1 MSEKKEKGNGGFL
14 QFVKFFLFSASA
26 GIIQVVSFTF
36 MNEVVIKL
44 NFFQS
49 LMQANA
55 TFAKIMQNEYGP
67 MYLIALLLS
76 VLWNFTFNR
85 KFTFKSA
92 SNVPIAMLK
101 VLAFYCVFTP
111 VSTVLGNYFTARF
124 ADVSA
129 INYIVLGCTMACNMI
144 TEFLYDK
151 YVVFRDAINKAD

>member
-1 MSEKKEKGNGGFL
+1 MSDNKQKGNGGFW

-44 NFFQS
+44 DFFQS
-49 LMQANA
+49 LMQANV
-55 TFAKIMQNEYGP
+55 TFARIMQNEYGP

-151 YVVFRDAINKAD
+151 YVVFRDAINK

>member
-1 MSEKKEKGNGGFL
+1 MSDKKEKSNGGFL

-44 NFFQS
+44 DFFQS
-49 LMQANA
+49 LMQANV

-111 VSTVLGNYFTARF
+111 VSTIIGNYFTARF